1 MNAVV
6 KIFKRLGM
14 ATLSSTMPCANTRF
28 VGAIMIGDPA
38 RLPCAIV
45 FASILGLLFCGS
57 SRATQFCVA
66 SESALDTALSVTQND
81 GINDE
86 IDLVAGT
93 IVLAQQLVYTTTST
107 ASLRVVGG
115 WNTGCTLPTAGAS
128 VLDGGGQ
135 QLIALFQS
143 NGNIWIEGI
152 TVANGHPGLQVLS
165 MGGDVHIERNV
176 FFNNLSG
183 GSASG
188 GLFAGATVGHVWIR
202 DNAFLSNSG
211 GDGGGA
217 HISGNGAE
225 LYISNNSFVANHTN
239 TSGGAGGLYVDG
251 SAHLSLSNNILW
263 ASAGPAAL
271 DFFSATANL
280 RDHNDMGSWGGAV
293 ADSASTGDVNIDPG
307 FVACTVFPCLDL
319 RLGSGSPLVNAGLDN
334 PPGALAALD
343 LAGLPRVLGLHV
355 DIGAYEQDR
364 IFMNGFELAP

>member
-1 MNAVV
+1 MRR
-6 KIFKRLGM
+6 IPLERSRT
-14 ATLSSTMPCANTRF
+14 ATASSTMDGAKTRTAAAKA
-28 VGAIMIGDPA
+28 VDDRA
-38 RLPCAIV
+38 RFACAIA
-45 FASILGLLFCGS
+45 FASILGLFFFGS

-66 SESALDTALSVTQND
+66 SESALNVALSVAQTD

-86 IDLVAGT
+86 IDVEAGT
-93 IVLAQQLVYTTTST
+93 IVLAQQLAYATTSS

-128 VLDGGGQ
+128 VFDGGGQ
-135 QLIALFQS
+135 LLIALFQS
-143 NGNIWIEGI
+143 NGNIWIEHI

-165 MGGDVHIERNV
+165 MGGDVHVERNV

-183 GSASG
+183 GTASG

-225 LYISNNSFVANHTN
+225 LYISNNSFVSNQTN
-239 TSGGAGGLYVDG
+239 TSGSAGGLYVDG

-263 ASAGPAAL
+263 ASAGNAAL
-271 DFFSATANL
+271 DFFSTSANV
-280 RDHNDMGSWGGAV
+280 RDHNDIGSWGGAV
-293 ADSASTGDVNIDPG
+293 PDSASTGEVSIDPG
-307 FVACTVFPCLDL
+307 FATCTVFPCLDL

-334 PPGALAALD
+334 PPGALTALD
-343 LAGLPRVLGLHV
+343 LAGLPRILGLHV

-364 IFMNGFELAP
+364 IFMNGFEPPP